1 MTRVDPTLF
10 IANPETDLDKVT
22 VTNEALKKSMVNY
35 LFDADLLD
43 HVGTKAYDTQAVFDT
58 YYTQFSA
65 LYRLVDLNNDGLPEL
80 IFNGF
85 VSSDDDKEYLEIYGT
100 KKGVVTRL
108 FKEIGH
114 VLAYKIQPNTKEV
127 MLYHHQY
134 PCCENASHNL
144 NRLRLIGNEL
154 QLQKRYFIGRDSGM
168 VGPFF
173 PKKVQFT
180 SENKRF
186 SKTTKLYW
194 SPAIVTTDAWPRRSQ
209 TNVIA
214 SYAASSVYTVLAQTK
229 SWSFVLVKNAP
240 MITPNNVINPANFL
254 QTWIYGWVVNEWGKI
269 GISIYREYETIIVTE
284 WNMKIIFF

>member
-1 MTRVDPTLF
+1 MKALLITFFSSLCFSLVASVTMTRVDPALF

-22 VTNEALKKSMVNY
+22 VTNEALKRSMVKY
-35 LFDADLLD
+35 LFDVDLLD
-43 HVGTKAYDTQAVFDT
+43 HVGTKAYVTQAVFDT

-65 LYRLVDLNNDGLPEL
+65 LYRLIDLNNDGLPEL

-127 MLYHHQY
+127 LLYHHQY

-229 SWSFVLVKNAP
+229 SWSFVLVKSAP
-240 MITPNNVINPANFL
+240 LITPNNVINPANFL
-254 QTWIYGWVVNEWGKI
+254 QTWIYGWVVNE
-269 GISIYREYETIIVTE
+269 
-284 WNMKIIFF
+284 

>member
-1 MTRVDPTLF
+1 MKALLITFFSSFCFSLVASVTMTRVDPTLF

-22 VTNEALKKSMVNY
+22 VTNEALKRSMVNY
-35 LFDADLLD
+35 LFAADLLD
-43 HVGTKAYDTQAVFDT
+43 HVGTKAYDTQAVFDK

-65 LYRLVDLNNDGLPEL
+65 LYRLIDLNNDGLPEL

-85 VSSDDDKEYLEIYGT
+85 ISSDDDKEHLEIYGT

-127 MLYHHQY
+127 LLYHHQY

-144 NRLRLIGNEL
+144 NRLRLVGNEL

-180 SENKRF
+180 SVNKRF

-194 SPAIVTTDAWPRRSQ
+194 SPAIITTDAWPRRSQ

-229 SWSFVLVKNAP
+229 SWSFVLVKSAP

-254 QTWIYGWVVNEWGKI
+254 QTSIYGWVVNE
-269 GISIYREYETIIVTE
+269 
-284 WNMKIIFF
+284 

>member
-1 MTRVDPTLF
+1 MKALLITFFSSLCFSLVASVTMTRVDPTLF

-22 VTNEALKKSMVNY
+22 VTNEALKRSMVNY

-43 HVGTKAYDTQAVFDT
+43 HVGTKAYDTQAVFDR
-58 YYTQFSA
+58 YYKQFSA
-65 LYRLVDLNNDGLPEL
+65 LYRLIDLNNDGLPEL

-100 KKGVVTRL
+100 KKGIVTRL

-127 MLYHHQY
+127 LLYHHQY

-168 VGPFF
+168 IGPFF

-214 SYAASSVYTVLAQTK
+214 SYAASSVYTVIAQTK
-229 SWSFVLVKNAP
+229 SWSFVLVKSAP

-254 QTWIYGWVVNEWGKI
+254 QTWIYGWVVNE
-269 GISIYREYETIIVTE
+269 
-284 WNMKIIFF
+284 

>member
-1 MTRVDPTLF
+1 MKTALISFCIGAQLTLFASVSMKRVDPALF
-10 IANPETDLDKVT
+10 IPNPLMNLDDIT
-22 VTNEALKKSMVNY
+22 QENESLKKSMIKY

-43 HVGTKAYDTQAVFDT
+43 HVGTKAYDPQADFVT
-58 YYTQFSA
+58 YYMHFSA
-65 LYRLVDLNNDGLPEL
+65 LYRLIDLNKDGLPEL
-80 IFNGF
+80 IFNGYI
-85 VSSDDDKEYLEIYGT
+85 SPDDDKEYLEIYGT

-114 VLAYKIQPNTKEV
+114 ILAYKIQPNTKEV
-127 MLYHHQY
+127 LLYHHQY
-134 PCCENASHNL
+134 PCCDNASHNL

-194 SPAIVTTDAWPRRSQ
+194 SPAIVTSNAWPGRAPAN
-209 TNVIA
+209 TIT
-214 SYAASSVYTVLAQTK
+214 SYAAGSVYTVLSESK
-229 SWSFVLVKNAP
+229 SWLFVLVKSPPIIAP
-240 MITPNNVINPANFL
+240 NVVINPANFL
-254 QTWIYGWVVNEWGKI
+254 QTWIYGWVVKE
-269 GISIYREYETIIVTE
+269 
-284 WNMKIIFF
+284 

>member
-1 MTRVDPTLF
+1 MKALLITFFSSLCFSLVASVTMTRVDPTLF

-22 VTNEALKKSMVNY
+22 ITNEALKRSMVNY
-35 LFDADLLD
+35 LFDSDLLD

-58 YYTQFSA
+58 YYTQFSD
-65 LYRLVDLNNDGLPEL
+65 LYCLIDLNNDGLPEL

-127 MLYHHQY
+127 LLYHHQY

-180 SENKRF
+180 TENKRF

-194 SPAIVTTDAWPRRSQ
+194 SPAMVTTDAWPRRSQ
-209 TNVIA
+209 INVIA

-229 SWSFVLVKNAP
+229 SWSFVLVKSAP

-254 QTWIYGWVVNEWGKI
+254 QTWIYGWVVNE
-269 GISIYREYETIIVTE
+269 
-284 WNMKIIFF
+284 

>member
-1 MTRVDPTLF
+1 MKALLITFFSSFCFSLVASVTMTRVDPTLF

-22 VTNEALKKSMVNY
+22 VTNEALKRSMVNY

-58 YYTQFSA
+58 YYKQFSA
-65 LYRLVDLNNDGLPEL
+65 LYRLIDLNNDGLPEL

-127 MLYHHQY
+127 LLYHHQY

-229 SWSFVLVKNAP
+229 SWSFVLVKSAP

-254 QTWIYGWVVNEWGKI
+254 QTWIYGWVVKE
-269 GISIYREYETIIVTE
+269 
-284 WNMKIIFF
+284 

>member
-1 MTRVDPTLF
+1 MKALLITFFSSLCFSLVASVTMTRVDPTLF

-22 VTNEALKKSMVNY
+22 VTNKALKKSMVNY

-58 YYTQFSA
+58 YYKQFSA
-65 LYRLVDLNNDGLPEL
+65 LYRLIDLNNDGLPEL

-100 KKGVVTRL
+100 KKGVVTCL

-114 VLAYKIQPNTKEV
+114 VLACKIQPNTKEV
-127 MLYHHQY
+127 LLYHHQY

-186 SKTTKLYW
+186 SKITKLYW

-209 TNVIA
+209 TNMIA

-229 SWSFVLVKNAP
+229 SWSFVLVKSAP

-254 QTWIYGWVVNEWGKI
+254 QTWIYGWVVNE
-269 GISIYREYETIIVTE
+269 
-284 WNMKIIFF
+284 

>member
-1 MTRVDPTLF
+1 MKALLITFFSSLCFSLVASLTMTRVDPTLF

-22 VTNEALKKSMVNY
+22 VTNEALKKSMVKY

-58 YYTQFSA
+58 YYKQFSA
-65 LYRLVDLNNDGLPEL
+65 FYRLIDLNNDGLPEL

-127 MLYHHQY
+127 LLYHHQY

-194 SPAIVTTDAWPRRSQ
+194 SPAIITTDAWPRRSQ

-229 SWSFVLVKNAP
+229 SWSFVLVKSAP

-254 QTWIYGWVVNEWGKI
+254 QTWIYGWVVNE
-269 GISIYREYETIIVTE
+269 
-284 WNMKIIFF
+284 

>member
-1 MTRVDPTLF
+1 MKALLITFFSSLCFSLVASVTMTRVDPALF

-22 VTNEALKKSMVNY
+22 VTNEALKRSMVKY
-35 LFDADLLD
+35 LFDVDLLD
-43 HVGTKAYDTQAVFDT
+43 HVGTKAYVTQAVFDT

-65 LYRLVDLNNDGLPEL
+65 LYRLIDLNNDGLPEL

-229 SWSFVLVKNAP
+229 SWSFVLVKSAP

-254 QTWIYGWVVNEWGKI
+254 QTWIYGWVVNE
-269 GISIYREYETIIVTE
+269 
-284 WNMKIIFF
+284 

>member
-1 MTRVDPTLF
+1 MKALLITFFSSLCFSLVASVTMTRVDPALF

-22 VTNEALKKSMVNY
+22 VTNEALKRSMVKY
-35 LFDADLLD
+35 LFDVDLLD
-43 HVGTKAYDTQAVFDT
+43 HVGTKAYVTQAVFDT

-65 LYRLVDLNNDGLPEL
+65 LYRLIDLNNDGLPEL

-229 SWSFVLVKNAP
+229 SWSFVLVKSAP
-240 MITPNNVINPANFL
+240 LITPNNVINPANFL
-254 QTWIYGWVVNEWGKI
+254 QTWIYGWVV
-269 GISIYREYETIIVTE
+269 
-284 WNMKIIFF
+284 

>member
-1 MTRVDPTLF
+1 MKALLITSFSSLCFSLVASVTMTRVDPTLF

-43 HVGTKAYDTQAVFDT
+43 HVGTKAYDTQAIFDK

-65 LYRLVDLNNDGLPEL
+65 LYRLIDLNNDGLPEL

-127 MLYHHQY
+127 LLYHHQY

-144 NRLRLIGNEL
+144 NRLRLFGNEL

-186 SKTTKLYW
+186 SKITKLYW
-194 SPAIVTTDAWPRRSQ
+194 SPAIVTTDAWQRRSQ

-229 SWSFVLVKNAP
+229 SWSFVLVKSAP
-240 MITPNNVINPANFL
+240 MITTNNVINPANFL
-254 QTWIYGWVVNEWGKI
+254 QTWIYGWVVNE
-269 GISIYREYETIIVTE
+269 
-284 WNMKIIFF
+284 

>member
-1 MTRVDPTLF
+1 MKALLITFFSSFCFSLVASVTMTRVDPTLF

-22 VTNEALKKSMVNY
+22 VTNEALKRSMVKY

-65 LYRLVDLNNDGLPEL
+65 LYRLIDLNSDGLPEL

-127 MLYHHQY
+127 LLYHHQY

-194 SPAIVTTDAWPRRSQ
+194 SPAIITTDAWPRRSQ

-214 SYAASSVYTVLAQTK
+214 SYASSSVYTVLAQTK
-229 SWSFVLVKNAP
+229 SWSFVLVKSAP
-240 MITPNNVINPANFL
+240 MITPKNVINPANFL
-254 QTWIYGWVVNEWGKI
+254 QTWIYGWVVNE
-269 GISIYREYETIIVTE
+269 
-284 WNMKIIFF
+284 

>member
-1 MTRVDPTLF
+1 MKTLLITFFSSFCFSLVASVTMTRVDPTLF

-22 VTNEALKKSMVNY
+22 VTNEALKRSMVKY

-65 LYRLVDLNNDGLPEL
+65 LYRLIDLNNDGLPEL

-114 VLAYKIQPNTKEV
+114 VLAFKIQPNTKEV
-127 MLYHHQY
+127 LLYHHQY

-173 PKKVQFT
+173 PKKAQFT

-214 SYAASSVYTVLAQTK
+214 SYAASSVYAVLAQTK
-229 SWSFVLVKNAP
+229 SWSFVLVKSAP

-254 QTWIYGWVVNEWGKI
+254 QTWIYGWVVNE
-269 GISIYREYETIIVTE
+269 
-284 WNMKIIFF
+284 

>member
-1 MTRVDPTLF
+1 MKALLITFFSSLCFSLVASVTMTRVDPALF

-22 VTNEALKKSMVNY
+22 VTNEALKRSMVKY
-35 LFDADLLD
+35 LFDVDLLD
-43 HVGTKAYDTQAVFDT
+43 HVGTKAYVTQAVFDT

-65 LYRLVDLNNDGLPEL
+65 LYRLIDLNNDGLPEL

-114 VLAYKIQPNTKEV
+114 VLAYKIQPNTREV

-229 SWSFVLVKNAP
+229 SWSFVLVKSAP
-240 MITPNNVINPANFL
+240 LITPNNVINPANFL
-254 QTWIYGWVVNEWGKI
+254 QTWIYGWVVNE
-269 GISIYREYETIIVTE
+269 
-284 WNMKIIFF
+284 

>member
-1 MTRVDPTLF
+1 MKTLLITLFSSFCFSLVASVTMTRVDPTLF

-22 VTNEALKKSMVNY
+22 ITNEALKRSMVKY

-43 HVGTKAYDTQAVFDT
+43 HVGTKAYDNQAVFDK

-65 LYRLVDLNNDGLPEL
+65 LYRLIDLNNDGLPEL

-127 MLYHHQY
+127 LLYHHQY

-168 VGPFF
+168 IGSFF

-229 SWSFVLVKNAP
+229 SWSFVLVKSAP

-254 QTWIYGWVVNEWGKI
+254 QTWIYGWVVNE
-269 GISIYREYETIIVTE
+269 
-284 WNMKIIFF
+284 

>member
-1 MTRVDPTLF
+1 MKALLITFFSSLCFSLVASVTMTRVDPALF

-43 HVGTKAYDTQAVFDT
+43 HVGTKAYDTQAVFNN

-65 LYRLVDLNNDGLPEL
+65 LYRLIDLNNDGLPEL

-173 PKKVQFT
+173 PKKAQFT

-229 SWSFVLVKNAP
+229 SWSFVLVKSAP

-254 QTWIYGWVVNEWGKI
+254 QTWIYGWVVNE
-269 GISIYREYETIIVTE
+269 
-284 WNMKIIFF
+284 

>member
-1 MTRVDPTLF
+1 MKTLLITFFSSFCFSLVASVTMTRVDPTLF

-22 VTNEALKKSMVNY
+22 VTNEALKRSMVKY

-65 LYRLVDLNNDGLPEL
+65 LYRLIDLNNDGLPEL

-127 MLYHHQY
+127 LLYHHQY

-229 SWSFVLVKNAP
+229 SWSFVLVKSAP

-254 QTWIYGWVVNEWGKI
+254 QTWIYGWVVNE
-269 GISIYREYETIIVTE
+269 
-284 WNMKIIFF
+284 

>member
-1 MTRVDPTLF
+1 MKALLITFFSSFCFSLVASVTMTRVDPTLF

-254 QTWIYGWVVNEWGKI
+254 L
-269 GISIYREYETIIVTE
+269 
-284 WNMKIIFF
+284 FP

>member
-1 MTRVDPTLF
+1 MKALLITFFSSLCFSLVASVTMTRVDPTLF

-43 HVGTKAYDTQAVFDT
+43 HVGTKAYDRQAVFDR
-58 YYTQFSA
+58 YYKQFSD
-65 LYRLVDLNNDGLPEL
+65 LYRLIDLNNDGLPEL

-127 MLYHHQY
+127 LLYHHQY

-229 SWSFVLVKNAP
+229 SWSFVLVKSAP

-254 QTWIYGWVVNEWGKI
+254 QTWIYGWVVNE
-269 GISIYREYETIIVTE
+269 
-284 WNMKIIFF
+284 

>member
-1 MTRVDPTLF
+1 MKALLITFFSSLCFSLVASVTMTRVDPTLF

-22 VTNEALKKSMVNY
+22 VTNDALKRSMVKY

-58 YYTQFSA
+58 YYKQFSA
-65 LYRLVDLNNDGLPEL
+65 LYRLIDLNNDGLPEL

-127 MLYHHQY
+127 LLYHHQY

-173 PKKVQFT
+173 PKKAQFT

-186 SKTTKLYW
+186 SITTKLYW

-214 SYAASSVYTVLAQTK
+214 SYAASSIYTVLAQTK
-229 SWSFVLVKNAP
+229 SWSFVLVKSPPIIAP
-240 MITPNNVINPANFL
+240 NVVINPANFL
-254 QTWIYGWVVNEWGKI
+254 QTWIYGWVVNE
-269 GISIYREYETIIVTE
+269 
-284 WNMKIIFF
+284 

>member
-1 MTRVDPTLF
+1 MKALLITFFSSLCFSLVASVTMTRVDPALF

-35 LFDADLLD
+35 LFDSDLLD

-58 YYTQFSA
+58 YYKQFSA
-65 LYRLVDLNNDGLPEL
+65 LYRLIDLNNDGLPEL

-114 VLAYKIQPNTKEV
+114 VLAYKIQPNTREV

-214 SYAASSVYTVLAQTK
+214 SYAASSVYTVLSQTK
-229 SWSFVLVKNAP
+229 SWSFVLVKSAP

-254 QTWIYGWVVNEWGKI
+254 QTWIYGWVVNE
-269 GISIYREYETIIVTE
+269 
-284 WNMKIIFF
+284 

>member
-1 MTRVDPTLF
+1 MKALLITFFSSFCFSLVASVTMARVDPTLF

-58 YYTQFSA
+58 YYKQFSA
-65 LYRLVDLNNDGLPEL
+65 LYRLIDLNNDGLPEL

-114 VLAYKIQPNTKEV
+114 ILAYKIQPNTKEV
-127 MLYHHQY
+127 LLYHHQY

-173 PKKVQFT
+173 PKKAQFT

-214 SYAASSVYTVLAQTK
+214 SYANSSVYTVLAQTK
-229 SWSFVLVKNAP
+229 SWSFVLVKSAP

-254 QTWIYGWVVNEWGKI
+254 QTWIYGWVVNE
-269 GISIYREYETIIVTE
+269 
-284 WNMKIIFF
+284 

>member
-1 MTRVDPTLF
+1 MKALLITFFSSFCFSLVASVTMTRVDPTLF

-22 VTNEALKKSMVNY
+22 VTNEVLKRSMVNY

-43 HVGTKAYDTQAVFDT
+43 HVGTKAYDTQAVFDK

-65 LYRLVDLNNDGLPEL
+65 LYRLIDLNNDGLPEL

-127 MLYHHQY
+127 LLYHHQY

-194 SPAIVTTDAWPRRSQ
+194 SPVIVTTDAWPRRSQ

-214 SYAASSVYTVLAQTK
+214 SYAASSVYTVLFETK
-229 SWSFVLVKNAP
+229 SWLFVLVKSPPIIAP
-240 MITPNNVINPANFL
+240 NVVINPANFL
-254 QTWIYGWVVNEWGKI
+254 QTWIFGWVVKE
-269 GISIYREYETIIVTE
+269 
-284 WNMKIIFF
+284 

>member
-1 MTRVDPTLF
+1 MKALLITFFSSLCFSLVASVTMTRVDPTLF
-10 IANPETDLDKVT
+10 IENPETDLDKVT
-22 VTNEALKKSMVNY
+22 VTNEALKRSMVNY

-58 YYTQFSA
+58 YYKQFSA
-65 LYRLVDLNNDGLPEL
+65 LYRLIDLNNDGLPEL

-127 MLYHHQY
+127 LLYHHQY

-186 SKTTKLYW
+186 LKTTKLYW
-194 SPAIVTTDAWPRRSQ
+194 SPAIVTTDAWSRRSQ

-214 SYAASSVYTVLAQTK
+214 SYAASSVYTVIAQTK
-229 SWSFVLVKNAP
+229 SWSFVLVKSAP
-240 MITPNNVINPANFL
+240 IIAPTVVINPANFL
-254 QTWIYGWVVNEWGKI
+254 QTWIYGWVVNE
-269 GISIYREYETIIVTE
+269 
-284 WNMKIIFF
+284 

>member
-1 MTRVDPTLF
+1 MKALLITFFSSFCFSLVASVTMTRVDPTLF

-22 VTNEALKKSMVNY
+22 VTNEALKRSMVKY

-65 LYRLVDLNNDGLPEL
+65 LYRLIDLNSDGLPEL

-127 MLYHHQY
+127 LLYHHQY

-229 SWSFVLVKNAP
+229 SWSFVLVKSAP

-254 QTWIYGWVVNEWGKI
+254 QTWIYGWVVKE
-269 GISIYREYETIIVTE
+269 
-284 WNMKIIFF
+284 

>member
-1 MTRVDPTLF
+1 MKALLITFFSSLCFSLVASVTMTRVDPTLF

-254 QTWIYGWVVNEWGKI
+254 QTWIYGWVVNE
-269 GISIYREYETIIVTE
+269 
-284 WNMKIIFF
+284 

>member
-1 MTRVDPTLF
+1 MKTLLITLFSSFCFSLVASVTMTRVDPTLF

-43 HVGTKAYDTQAVFDT
+43 HVGTKAYDTQAVFDK

-65 LYRLVDLNNDGLPEL
+65 FYRLIDLNYDGLPEL

-127 MLYHHQY
+127 LLYHHQY

-168 VGPFF
+168 IGPFF

-194 SPAIVTTDAWPRRSQ
+194 SPAIITTDAWPRRSQ

-214 SYAASSVYTVLAQTK
+214 SYAASSVYNVLAQTK
-229 SWSFVLVKNAP
+229 SWSFVLVKSAP
-240 MITPNNVINPANFL
+240 IIAPNVVINPANFL
-254 QTWIYGWVVNEWGKI
+254 QTWIYGWVVNE
-269 GISIYREYETIIVTE
+269 
-284 WNMKIIFF
+284 

>member
-1 MTRVDPTLF
+1 MTRVDPGLF
-10 IANPETDLDKVT
+10 IANPETDLDTVT
-22 VTNEALKKSMVNY
+22 VTNEALKRSMVKY
-35 LFDADLLD
+35 LFDVDLLD
-43 HVGTKAYDTQAVFDT
+43 HVGTKAYVTQAVFDT

-65 LYRLVDLNNDGLPEL
+65 LYRLIDLNNDGLPEL

-229 SWSFVLVKNAP
+229 SWSFVLVKSAP
-240 MITPNNVINPANFL
+240 LITPNNVINPANFL
-254 QTWIYGWVVNEWGKI
+254 QTWIYGWVVNE
-269 GISIYREYETIIVTE
+269 
-284 WNMKIIFF
+284 

>member
-1 MTRVDPTLF
+1 MKALLITFFSSLCFSLVASVTMTRVDPTLF

-22 VTNEALKKSMVNY
+22 VTNEALKRSMVKY

-65 LYRLVDLNNDGLPEL
+65 LYRLIDLNSDGLPEL

-127 MLYHHQY
+127 LLYHHQY

-168 VGPFF
+168 IGSFF

-229 SWSFVLVKNAP
+229 SWSFVLVKSAP

-254 QTWIYGWVVNEWGKI
+254 QTWIYGWVVNE
-269 GISIYREYETIIVTE
+269 
-284 WNMKIIFF
+284 

>member
-1 MTRVDPTLF
+1 MKALLITFFSSFCFSLVASVTMTRVDPTIF

-22 VTNEALKKSMVNY
+22 VTNEALKRSMVKY

-65 LYRLVDLNNDGLPEL
+65 LYRLIDLNNDGLPEL

-85 VSSDDDKEYLEIYGT
+85 VSSDDYKEYLEIYGT

-127 MLYHHQY
+127 LLYHHQY

-229 SWSFVLVKNAP
+229 SWSFVLVKSAP

-254 QTWIYGWVVNEWGKI
+254 QTWIYGWVVNE
-269 GISIYREYETIIVTE
+269 
-284 WNMKIIFF
+284 

>member
-1 MTRVDPTLF
+1 MKVLLITFFSSLCFSLVASVTMTRVDPALF

-22 VTNEALKKSMVNY
+22 VTNEALKRSMVKY
-35 LFDADLLD
+35 LFDVDLLD
-43 HVGTKAYDTQAVFDT
+43 HVGTKAYVTQAVFDT

-65 LYRLVDLNNDGLPEL
+65 LYRLIDLNNDGLPEL

-229 SWSFVLVKNAP
+229 SWSFVLVKSAP
-240 MITPNNVINPANFL
+240 MITFNNVINPANFL
-254 QTWIYGWVVNEWGKI
+254 QTWIYGWVVNE
-269 GISIYREYETIIVTE
+269 
-284 WNMKIIFF
+284 

>member
-1 MTRVDPTLF
+1 MKTLLITLFSSFCFSLVASVTMTRVDPTLF
-10 IANPETDLDKVT
+10 IVNPETDLDKVT
-22 VTNEALKKSMVNY
+22 VTNEALKRSMVNY
-35 LFDADLLD
+35 LFDTDLLD

-58 YYTQFSA
+58 YYKQFSD
-65 LYRLVDLNNDGLPEL
+65 LYRLIDLNNDGLPEL

-127 MLYHHQY
+127 LLYHHQY

-229 SWSFVLVKNAP
+229 SWSFVLVKSAP

-254 QTWIYGWVVNEWGKI
+254 QTWIYGWVVNE
-269 GISIYREYETIIVTE
+269 
-284 WNMKIIFF
+284 

>member
-1 MTRVDPTLF
+1 MKALLITFFSSLCFSLVASVTMTRVDPTLF
-10 IANPETDLDKVT
+10 IENPETDLDKVT
-22 VTNEALKKSMVNY
+22 VTNEALKRSMVNY

-58 YYTQFSA
+58 YYKQFSA
-65 LYRLVDLNNDGLPEL
+65 LYRLIDLNNDGLPEL

-127 MLYHHQY
+127 LLYHHQY

-186 SKTTKLYW
+186 LKTTKLYW
-194 SPAIVTTDAWPRRSQ
+194 SPAIVTTDAWSRRSQ

-214 SYAASSVYTVLAQTK
+214 SYAASSVYTVIAQTK
-229 SWSFVLVKNAP
+229 SWSFVLVKSAP
-240 MITPNNVINPANFL
+240 IIAPNVVINPANFL
-254 QTWIYGWVVNEWGKI
+254 QTWIYGWVVNE
-269 GISIYREYETIIVTE
+269 
-284 WNMKIIFF
+284 

>member
-1 MTRVDPTLF
+1 MKVLLITFFSSLCFSLVASVTMTRVDPALF

-22 VTNEALKKSMVNY
+22 VTNEALKRSMVKY
-35 LFDADLLD
+35 LFDVDLLD
-43 HVGTKAYDTQAVFDT
+43 HVGTKAYVTQAVFDT

-65 LYRLVDLNNDGLPEL
+65 LYRLIDLNNDGLPEL

-229 SWSFVLVKNAP
+229 SWSFVLVKSAP
-240 MITPNNVINPANFL
+240 LITPNNVINPANFL
-254 QTWIYGWVVNEWGKI
+254 QTWIYGWVVNE
-269 GISIYREYETIIVTE
+269 
-284 WNMKIIFF
+284 

>member
-1 MTRVDPTLF
+1 MKALLITFFSSFCFSLVASVTMTRVDPTLF

-254 QTWIYGWVVNEWGKI
+254 QTWIYGWVVNE
-269 GISIYREYETIIVTE
+269 
-284 WNMKIIFF
+284 

>member
-1 MTRVDPTLF
+1 MKTALISFCIGAQLTLFASVSMKRVDPALF
-10 IANPETDLDKVT
+10 IPNPL
-22 VTNEALKKSMVNY
+22 TNLNDITQENESLKKSMIKY

-43 HVGTKAYDTQAVFDT
+43 HVGTKAYDTQAVFNN

-65 LYRLVDLNNDGLPEL
+65 LYRLIDLNNDGLPEL

-209 TNVIA
+209 INVIA

-229 SWSFVLVKNAP
+229 SWSFVLVKSAP
-240 MITPNNVINPANFL
+240 MITFNNVINPANFL
-254 QTWIYGWVVNEWGKI
+254 QTWIYGWVVNE
-269 GISIYREYETIIVTE
+269 
-284 WNMKIIFF
+284 

>member
-1 MTRVDPTLF
+1 MKALLITFFSSFCFSLVASVTMTRVDPTLF

-22 VTNEALKKSMVNY
+22 VTNEALKRSMVKY

-65 LYRLVDLNNDGLPEL
+65 LYRLIDLNSDGLPEL

-127 MLYHHQY
+127 LLYHHQY

-229 SWSFVLVKNAP
+229 SWSFVLVKSAP

-254 QTWIYGWVVNEWGKI
+254 QTWIYGWVVNE
-269 GISIYREYETIIVTE
+269 
-284 WNMKIIFF
+284 

>member
-1 MTRVDPTLF
+1 MKTLLITLFSSLCFSLVASVTMTRVDPTLF

-22 VTNEALKKSMVNY
+22 VTNEALKRSMVNY

-43 HVGTKAYDTQAVFDT
+43 HVGTKAYDTQAVFDK

-65 LYRLVDLNNDGLPEL
+65 LYRLIDLNNDGLPEL

-127 MLYHHQY
+127 LLYHHQY

-173 PKKVQFT
+173 PKKAQFT

-214 SYAASSVYTVLAQTK
+214 SYPASSVYTVLAQTK
-229 SWSFVLVKNAP
+229 SWSFVLVKSAP
-240 MITPNNVINPANFL
+240 MITTNNVINPANFL
-254 QTWIYGWVVNEWGKI
+254 QTWIYGWVVKE
-269 GISIYREYETIIVTE
+269 
-284 WNMKIIFF
+284 